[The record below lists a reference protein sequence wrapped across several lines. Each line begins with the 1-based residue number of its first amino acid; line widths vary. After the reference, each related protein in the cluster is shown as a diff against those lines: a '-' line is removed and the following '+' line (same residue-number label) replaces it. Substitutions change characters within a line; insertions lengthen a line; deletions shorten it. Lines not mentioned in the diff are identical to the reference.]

1 MVSAKELAALQ
12 GMWKGAKA
20 QTDCN
25 IPDGKYEF
33 CIVEA
38 AFRVT
43 KNGVPQMVCKYKL
56 VGGNEEFIN
65 ETVTINDN
73 LQTEVNMGWF
83 KKKLAKL
90 GIAIPEDVAD
100 LDSRIPG
107 ELKGKK
113 FAGEL
118 KSKDEFYN
126 IYVNRFIEDMD
137 LSAGA
142 EAVPAA
148 EAEEEQPAEE
158 AAAEETTDALA
169 VGDRVTF
176 TSVKGGEI
184 EGELIEIIEAEG
196 KSRVKT
202 DEGKLFKTA
211 TEKLSKVVVE
221 EAAEEA
227 ATEEEEAPAEE
238 EESEE
243 APAEAAAEEGS
254 TFPTPEEVKALK
266 LPELK
271 QVCADNG
278 VDAAKLKNPRMFV
291 AGLSGFLYD
300 PKYMPDLAT
309 LVALRDG
316 MGMKVIVNEK
326 PMAMKARV
334 LVDLHT
340 KFEF

>member
-38 AFRVT
+38 GFRVT
-43 KNGVPQMVCKYKL
+43 KNGVPQIVCKYKL
-56 VGGNEEFIN
+56 VGGNEEFLN

-90 GIAIPEDVAD
+90 GIAIPEDVTD

-137 LSAGA
+137 LSAGT
-142 EAVPAA
+142 EAAPAT
-148 EAEEEQPAEE
+148 EAEEEQPTTEE
-158 AAAEETTDALA
+158 PAEETTDALV

-221 EAAEEA
+221 AAAEET

-238 EESEE
+238 EESEG
-243 APAEAAAEEGS
+243 AAEEGS

-309 LVALRDG
+309 LVALREG

-334 LVDLHT
+334 LVNLHT